1 MRRGVNLG
9 NRLDAWPPRPVPDR
23 WLDAVRDAGFDTV
36 RLPVRWAA
44 FVAPGPPYDLDAA
57 FAATVDRTVDAA
69 LERGFTVVVDVH
81 HYDDVDA
88 DRLVGLWSRLA
99 ARYADRPAALWLE
112 LLSEPHLEAPVWN
125 TLLRR
130 VLAAVRA
137 VDANRS
143 VLVGP
148 APMNTV
154 AALPS
159 LDVPADD
166 RLIRTVHYY
175 EPMPFTHQGA
185 AWAPAGPVGP
195 RWGTDADHAAVTADL
210 SRAAA
215 TGSLFVG
222 EFGTYDRAD
231 LGSRVRWTRHVRGE
245 LERLGLDWC
254 YWDFATDFGLYD
266 PDAGTWRTPLLTA
279 LLP

>member
-23 WLDAVRDAGFDTV
+23 WLDVVRSAGFDTV
-36 RLPVRWAA
+36 RLPARVEAHWDSLVERA
-44 FVAPGPPYDLDAA
+44 
-57 FAATVDRTVDAA
+57 VDAA

-81 HYDDVDA
+81 HYDDVDG
-88 DRLVGLWSRLA
+88 DRLVDLWSRLA
-99 ARYADRPAALWLE
+99 ARYADRPPSLWLE
-112 LLSEPHLEAPVWN
+112 PLNEPHLDVTAWN
-125 TLLRR
+125 LLLRR
-130 VLAAVRA
+130 ALAAVRA
-137 VDANRS
+137 VDPERT
-143 VLVGP
+143 VVVGP

-185 AWAPAGPVGP
+185 AWAGSGPVGVG
-195 RWGTDADHAAVTADL
+195 WGTDADHAAVTAGL
-210 SRAAA
+210 TRAAA
-215 TGSLFVG
+215 TGPLFVG

-231 LGSRVRWTRHVRGE
+231 PESRVRWTRHVRGE

-266 PDAGTWRTPLLTA
+266 PDAGAWRTPLLKA